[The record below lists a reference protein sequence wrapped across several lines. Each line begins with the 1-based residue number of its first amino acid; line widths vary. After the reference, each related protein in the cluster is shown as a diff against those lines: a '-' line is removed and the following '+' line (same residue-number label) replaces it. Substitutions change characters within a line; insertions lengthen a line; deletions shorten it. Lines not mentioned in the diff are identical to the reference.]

1 MFDVLA
7 ALISIPFFL
16 YIPLMSDTIL
26 NGVISCGRCFSRSQN
41 YLVCVI

>member
-7 ALISIPFFL
+7 VLISIPYLL
-16 YIPLMSDTIL
+16 YTPFMSDTIL

-41 YLVCVI
+41 FLVCVI